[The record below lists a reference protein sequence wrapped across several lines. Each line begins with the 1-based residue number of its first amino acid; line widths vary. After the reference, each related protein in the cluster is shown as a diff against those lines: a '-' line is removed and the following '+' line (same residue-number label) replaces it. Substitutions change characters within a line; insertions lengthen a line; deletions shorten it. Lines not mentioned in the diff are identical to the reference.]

1 MFNKMKIGPK
11 LMAAFGLL
19 LVLTL
24 TVGLVGFVGMKKI
37 IDRVEVSQNVTTILH
52 LLQDAQDAEKSFTL
66 TSDSAQADYM
76 RQHLAEMTDLAERVK
91 EMPAAELV
99 RTQMVDVQKVARK
112 YLEEF
117 NQYVRS
123 EELKAAAMEEMK
135 TNSNLALQTL
145 TQVRSDQVEA
155 LDNLRDNMD
164 DYDLWDYDEL
174 IAEHFQRV
182 EMTDRMLLF
191 FTDSRKFEK
200 EFFLSREE
208 KYLERS
214 RKTMQNVQDTADG
227 LIARLKD
234 QDSLDNLK
242 SMKAS
247 LAQFTGKYAEFVQQL
262 AEQQELIA
270 EMQARA
276 GETMATCGDA
286 VTIQKSG
293 MLDLAAKATKALWI
307 GLVMA
312 LLIGALLAI
321 RIALGIQRPLA
332 KVVEMI
338 GELEKGHLDSRVN
351 LNLGDEVGILARTMD
366 DFAESLQNE
375 IVIPLNHLASGNL
388 DFKVHP
394 RDEDDTIRFALAK
407 VRHDLNDLI
416 GQVQSVGD
424 QIASGSTQVSDSSQ
438 SLSQGATEQASSL
451 EQISAS
457 MHEMADRTKTNAEN
471 AGKANN
477 NSNEARDSAEKC
489 NAQMNQMVVAME
501 DMRQAGV
508 DVSRII
514 KTIDEIAFQTN
525 LLALNAAVE
534 AARAGQHGKGFA
546 VVAEEVR
553 NLAARSAKAA
563 RETADL
569 IEGTVAKTE
578 NGARLADETAKA
590 LGDIVTQTTQV
601 SDLIEAIAT
610 ASSNQAQVISEIN
623 QGISHIDEVTQMNT
637 ANAEETAAAAEELSS
652 QAVYLKQMLA
662 RFNLTDSDHSET
674 FLMAPRLTEGT
685 NQVDVNEEDH
695 TWGANPE
702 NQLA

>member
-37 IDRVEVSQNVTTILH
+37 IDRVEVSQKVTTILH
-52 LLQDAQDAEKSFTL
+52 LLQEAQDAEKSFTL
-66 TSDSAQADYM
+66 TSDSAQADHM

-135 TNSNLALQTL
+135 TSSNMALQTL

-208 KYLERS
+208 KYLDRS
-214 RKTMQNVQDTADG
+214 RKTMQNVQDTADV

-262 AEQQELIA
+262 TEQQELIA